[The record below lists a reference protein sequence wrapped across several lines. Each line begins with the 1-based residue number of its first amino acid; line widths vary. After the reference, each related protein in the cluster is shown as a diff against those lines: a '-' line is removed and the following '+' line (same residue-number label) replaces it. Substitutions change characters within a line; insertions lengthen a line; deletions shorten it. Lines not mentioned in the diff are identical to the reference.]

1 MCVSR
6 VKTENCLPV
15 PGSRTLTMQLRMPHF
30 IGSAVIIIR
39 TVIFSKQNTS
49 YMASR
54 ECVSRFYGYC
64 MSYCK
69 IYVRLGKFMQGTHL
83 LP

>member
-1 MCVSR
+1 
-6 VKTENCLPV
+6 
-15 PGSRTLTMQLRMPHF
+15 MPHF

-39 TVIFSKQNTS
+39 IVIFNKQNTS

-54 ECVSRFYGYC
+54 ECVPRFYGCC

-69 IYVRLGKFMQGTHL
+69 IYVRLGKFMQGTHF